1 MYVNTTSTE
10 EILKAIGPYAE
21 TDQGMRE
28 AIGEIESGN
37 VPDSLKLHG
46 GTIANL
52 IFGMGG
58 HHNQA
63 GHFGIPVLPCRS
75 RHYKSLCSQAQLA
88 AGVAESEVAIR
99 KPERLCA
106 R

>member
-1 MYVNTTSTE
+1 MYVNTASTE
-10 EILKAIGPYAE
+10 EFLKAIGLYAE

-37 VPDSLKLHG
+37 VPDPLKLHG

-52 IFGMGG
+52 ISEMGG
-58 HHNQA
+58 HRNRA
-63 GHFGIPVLPCRS
+63 GHLGVPVLPCRS